1 VLLNFESKTKIL
13 KLVFRDQDS
22 SLENSKPVRECIKL
36 KGVIY
41 PIYKC
46 TLGQHSK
53 VGNVYLMEALYTDT
67 CSCVCADGMLSDWF
81 AVGSGIQQGYRVVSD
96 LFLGPMDHMMER
108 TAH

>member
-53 VGNVYLMEALYTDT
+53 VV
-67 CSCVCADGMLSDWF
+67 
-81 AVGSGIQQGYRVVSD
+81 
-96 LFLGPMDHMMER
+96 
-108 TAH
+108 